1 MSSDSAAGSPAQPEG
16 PNMSI
21 QVECDCG
28 KVMRVKDDAVGKRVK
43 CPDCHAMVKIPLPDE
58 SPDFE
63 VVEDDD
69 QPKPRLRKG
78 TKPVKAAAV
87 VVDDEDE
94 EEEPRPKKVTK
105 KRKRRAADGSDDWD
119 PFWKTPTGMILNGLG
134 LMGLGVGGI
143 ALYFL
148 TDDRE
153 TGVIIAGVLCVCF
166 GIGGIATGLTMKSKR
181 ARKKRR
187 RDEEDEE

>member
-1 MSSDSAAGSPAQPEG
+1 
-16 PNMSI
+16 MSI

-28 KVMRVKDDAVGKRVK
+28 KVIRVKDDAGGKRVK
-43 CPDCHAMVKIPLPDE
+43 CPDCHATVKIPLPDE

-63 VVEDDD
+63 VVEDE
-69 QPKPRLRKG
+69 PKPKLRKG

-87 VVDDEDE
+87 VVDDEEEEDE
-94 EEEPRPKKVTK
+94 EEEERPRPKKISK

-134 LMGLGVGGI
+134 LIGLGVGGI

-153 TGVIIAGVLCVCF
+153 TGVIIAGILCICF

-187 RDEEDEE
+187 RDEYDDEE